1 MVNSMRKYFYILKMQ
16 VMSNIQYIMDAVLGF
31 TSYAII
37 MFIYLNLWNYLYSDP
52 SELINGYTMKQMI
65 WYVAMTEILW
75 MSLGGKG
82 LCNKIVREVKSGDIV
97 YKVNK
102 PFSYVGFCIFNHLG
116 DFVIKFMVYV
126 ILGFTLGYLFLGG
139 FPNISLISMIIVLI
153 SSVLA
158 TLISM
163 LLIISIGLLSFF
175 MEDSI
180 PFYWIYSK
188 FILVIGTLFPI
199 EFFPSIV
206 RPIIKF
212 SPIYVVSYG
221 PAKLFVDFNYSYAV
235 NIIVSQIIYVAIGI
249 LLCTFIYRRGV
260 KKINVNG
267 G

>member
-1 MVNSMRKYFYILKMQ
+1 MRKYLYILKMQ
-16 VMSNIQYIMDAVLGF
+16 VMSNIQYAMNAVLGF
-31 TSYAII
+31 MSYAII
-37 MFIYLNLWNYLYSDP
+37 IFIYLNLWNYLYSDP

-75 MSLGGKG
+75 MSLGGRG
-82 LCNKIVREVKSGDIV
+82 LCNKIVREVKSGDVV

-102 PFSYVGFCIFNHLG
+102 PYSYVGFCIFNHLG
-116 DFVIKFMVYV
+116 DFIIKFIIYV
-126 ILGFTLGYLFLGG
+126 ILGFTLGFILLGG
-139 FPNISLISMIIVLI
+139 LPEISLISIIIVLV
-153 SSVLA
+153 SSILA

-163 LLIISIGLLSFF
+163 LLIISIGLISFF
-175 MEDSI
+175 MEDST

-188 FILVIGTLFPI
+188 FILIIGTLFPI

-221 PAKLFVDFNYSYAV
+221 PAKLLVDFSYSYAIDILV
-235 NIIVSQIIYVAIGI
+235 AQIVYVIIGL

>member
-1 MVNSMRKYFYILKMQ
+1 MKKYFYILKMQ
-16 VMSNIQYIMDAVLGF
+16 VMSNIQYIMDAVFGF
-31 TSYAII
+31 VSYAII
-37 MFIYLNLWNYLYSDP
+37 IFIYLNLWGYIYSDP
-52 SELINGYTMKQMI
+52 NELINGYTMKQMI

-75 MSLGGKG
+75 MSLGGRN
-82 LCNKIVREVKSGDIV
+82 LCKKIVREVKNGEIV
-97 YKVNK
+97 YKINK
-102 PFSYVGFCIFNHLG
+102 PYSYIGYCIFNHLG
-116 DFVIKFMVYV
+116 DFIIKFIVYI
-126 ILGFTLGYLFLGG
+126 ILGFTLVYIFLGG
-139 FPNISLISMIIVLI
+139 LPNISFISIALVLL

-175 MEDSI
+175 MEDST

-199 EFFPSIV
+199 EFFPEIV
-206 RPIIKF
+206 RPIIRF

-221 PAKLFVDFNYSYAV
+221 PAKLLVDFSYSYAL
-235 NIIVSQIIYVAIGI
+235 NILIEQVIYVCIGL
-249 LLCTFIYRRGV
+249 LLCTFVYRRGV